1 MKQAGRSD
9 LRFGP
14 IGPID
19 TSDLD
24 SGPTP

>member
-1 MKQAGRSD
+1 MKQASRSD
-9 LRFGP
+9 LSFGP

-24 SGPTP
+24 SGRTP